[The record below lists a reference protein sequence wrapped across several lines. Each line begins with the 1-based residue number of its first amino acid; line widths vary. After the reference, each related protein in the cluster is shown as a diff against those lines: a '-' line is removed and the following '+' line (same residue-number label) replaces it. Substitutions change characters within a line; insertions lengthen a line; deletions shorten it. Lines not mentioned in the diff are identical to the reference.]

1 MSIKIQIQPNL
12 IYYTEKEYKD
22 WIDGKKEDCSDKYLK
37 KLEGS
42 YGFGEIIVGR
52 YFEKLGYKYIH
63 HDFNIFGGNLF
74 GKYPFA
80 EEVIY
85 HCIGIEKYNNI
96 RTIYKLHSNIEEPDL
111 LIYKPDFSELRF
123 AESKR
128 IDTHDKLREKQ
139 ARGLALLSL
148 LLGCNVDVFEV
159 VKEGKQHEPSL
170 ITFEF

>member
-1 MSIKIQIQPNL
+1 MSIKIHIQPKI
-12 IYYTEKEYKD
+12 IYYSENEYTE
-22 WIDGKKEDCSDKYLK
+22 WINGKRENCSDKYLK
-37 KLEGS
+37 NLKGS

-52 YFEKLGYKYIH
+52 HFEKLGYKYIH
-63 HDFNIFGGNLF
+63 HDFNIFGGNKL

-96 RTIYKLHSNIEEPDL
+96 RTLYKVYRNIEEPDL
-111 LIYKPDFSELRF
+111 MIYKPDFSELRF

-128 IDTHDKLREKQ
+128 SDTRDKLREKQ
-139 ARGLALLSL
+139 VRGLALLSL

-159 VKEGKQHEPSL
+159 VKEDKQHEPSL